1 MSKNSAQQRIECLKD
16 WLHALESKRKRN
28 QKVNRNKP
36 QLQSQL
42 KYHPALEY
50 NGE

>member
-1 MSKNSAQQRIECLKD
+1 MSKNSAQQRVECLKD

-28 QKVNRNKP
+28 QKVNKKK
-36 QLQSQL
+36 QQSQA

-50 NGE
+50 NEE

>member
-1 MSKNSAQQRIECLKD
+1 MSKNSAQQRLECLKD
-16 WLHALESKRKRN
+16 WLYALESKRKHN
-28 QKVNRNKP
+28 QKINRKKH
-36 QLQSQL
+36 QSQV

>member
-1 MSKNSAQQRIECLKD
+1 MSKNSAQQRVECLKD
-16 WLHALESKRKRN
+16 WIHALESKRKRN
-28 QKVNRNKP
+28 QRVNRNK
-36 QLQSQL
+36 QQAQV

>member
-1 MSKNSAQQRIECLKD
+1 MSKNSAQQRVECFKD

-28 QKVNRNKP
+28 QKVNKKK
-36 QLQSQL
+36 QQAQV

-50 NGE
+50 NEE

>member
-1 MSKNSAQQRIECLKD
+1 MSKNSAQQRVECLKD

-28 QKVNRNKP
+28 QKVNKKK
-36 QLQSQL
+36 QQAQV

-50 NGE
+50 NEE